1 MALAADLVM
10 MERSSLDNF
19 TLGPFT
25 VNSEQ
30 YARQLV
36 NLILEW
42 AAFVVH
48 QVLIQLIF

>member
-1 MALAADLVM
+1 M
-10 MERSSLDNF
+10 
-19 TLGPFT
+19 G
-25 VNSEQ
+25 EQ